1 MIILAED
8 DADQRTALKFALELG
23 GYHVREASNGRE
35 ALALQRQRAAAILIT
50 DLFMPEADGFEAIS
64 AFRGEFPGTKIVAIS
79 GGARRVRQ
87 DYLPTAALLADVTL
101 RKPVDPNLLLKTLA
115 KLS

>member
-35 ALALQRQRAAAILIT
+35 ALALQRQRAAAFLIT
-50 DLFMPEADGFEAIS
+50 DLFMPILGRCGPLI
-64 AFRGEFPGTKIVAIS
+64 GPPP
-79 GGARRVRQ
+79 VRACA
-87 DYLPTAALLADVTL
+87 P
-101 RKPVDPNLLLKTLA
+101 
-115 KLS
+115 